1 VAIEIIAVPDLG
13 GASNVDVIEVLVKP
27 GDVIVAEQSLVV
39 VESEKASM
47 EVPCPKAGTVVSLK
61 VKVGDKVNEGQAL
74 VELDVS
80 VGATGRSPVQTTIQP
95 APKPPPAPVGANN
108 HLPAQTKSQPVSTGA
123 NNHSPLQQ
131 SAIPTASGIYAGPA
145 VRKLARELGIALADV
160 KATGPRGRLQ
170 KDDLHNYIRETLEK
184 ARSGGSSL
192 PKVPDIDFSKFG
204 DIELEPMSKI
214 ARVTAD
220 NMHRSWLNVPHVTQ
234 FDDADLT
241 QLDALRGALK
251 SESDKRKIKLT
262 PLAFLLKASSI
273 ALKAHPKF
281 NSSLHNDGKHFVRK
295 KYIHLG
301 LAVDTPAG
309 LMVPVLRDVD
319 KKDIWQI
326 AQEVI
331 ELSAKARDG
340 KLKPAEMQ
348 GGCFTISS
356 LGTIGGNGFT
366 PVVNTPEVAILGV
379 SKAQLKPVW
388 DGKQFVPKNMLP
400 LCLSYDHR
408 AVNGAD
414 AGRFMTFLVDVI
426 SKINEYL

>member
-1 VAIEIIAVPDLG
+1 MAIEVIKVPDLG
-13 GASNVDVIEVLVKP
+13 GAENVDVIEVLVKP
-27 GDVIVAEQSLVV
+27 GDGVTAEQSLVV

-47 EVPCPKAGTVVSLK
+47 EVPCPKAGQVMSIK
-61 VKVGDKVNEGQAL
+61 VKVGDKVSAGHALIELEVSASVGAIHESPLQNKIEPAAL
-74 VELDVS
+74 VEA
-80 VGATGRSPVQTTIQP
+80 GA
-95 APKPPPAPVGANN
+95 K
-108 HLPAQTKSQPVSTGA
+108 PAQVVAQL
-123 NNHSPLQQ
+123 PLQN
-131 SAIPTASGIYAGPA
+131 TAGIYAGPA
-145 VRKLARELGIALADV
+145 VRKLARELGINLAEV

-170 KDDLHNYIRETLEK
+170 KDDVHSYIRTALEK
-184 ARSGGSSL
+184 ARSSGGAL

-204 DIELEPMSKI
+204 EINLEPMSKI
-214 ARVTAD
+214 ARITAD
-220 NMHRSWLNVPHVTQ
+220 NMQRSWLNVPHVTQ

-241 QLDALRGALK
+241 QLDALRHSLK
-251 SESDKRKIKLT
+251 AESEKRDVKLT
-262 PLAFLLKASSI
+262 PLAFLLKTSAI

-295 KYIHLG
+295 QYIHLG

-331 ELSAKARDG
+331 DLSSRARDG

-356 LGTIGGNGFT
+356 LGAIGGKGFT
-366 PVVNTPEVAILGV
+366 PVVNVPEVAILGV
-379 SKAQLKPVW
+379 SKSQIKPVW
-388 DGKQFVPKNMLP
+388 DGKQFVAKNMLP

-414 AGRFMTFLVDVI
+414 AGRFMTYLVEVI
-426 SKINEYL
+426 SKINEHM

>member
-1 VAIEIIAVPDLG
+1 MAIEVIKVPDLG
-13 GASNVDVIEVLVKP
+13 GAENVDVIEVLVKP
-27 GDVIVAEQSLVV
+27 GDGVTAEQSLVV

-47 EVPCPKAGTVVSLK
+47 EIPCPKAGKVISVK
-61 VKVGDKVNEGQAL
+61 VKVGDKVSAGHAL
-74 VELDVS
+74 IELDVS
-80 VGATGRSPVQTTIQP
+80 VGATLVVAQGGHKAAPLQPEPVASPAGVGSKPAQAIAQP
-95 APKPPPAPVGANN
+95 APAGAI
-108 HLPAQTKSQPVSTGA
+108 HEL
-123 NNHSPLQQ
+123 PLQN
-131 SAIPTASGIYAGPA
+131 TTGIYAGPA
-145 VRKLARELGIALADV
+145 VRKLARELGIHLAEV
-160 KATGPRGRLQ
+160 KATGPRGRLL
-170 KDDLHNYIRETLEK
+170 KDDLHHYIRAALEK
-184 ARSGGSSL
+184 AQRGGSAL

-204 DIELEPMSKI
+204 DIELETMSKI

-220 NMHRSWLNVPHVTQ
+220 NMQRSWLNVPHVTQ

-241 QLDALRGALK
+241 QLDALRNALK
-251 SESDKRKIKLT
+251 AEGEKRGVKLT
-262 PLAFLLKASSI
+262 PLAFLLKASAI
-273 ALKAHPKF
+273 ALKAHPKL

-331 ELSAKARDG
+331 DLSSRARDG

-356 LGTIGGNGFT
+356 LGAIGGNGFT

-379 SKAQLKPVW
+379 SKSQMKPVW
-388 DGKQFVPKNMLP
+388 DGKQFVAKNMLP

-414 AGRFMTFLVDVI
+414 AGRFMTFLVEVI
-426 SKINEYL
+426 SKINEQV